1 MAAPTRFTISRL
13 ANCTSWSH
21 SLNNAQ
27 LRQSRNFKTLSSN
40 SRLISGYN
48 VQGNSI
54 YFSKT
59 GAFRHGPSVECSA
72 APATTL
78 GFGRGQS
85 LRSFSVSKFTSRS
98 QEITSISLKR
108 QVRNLSLP
116 FETTTLLQPTNH
128 SHDLVRGIR
137 SRRGTDGL
145 EADVDGEPRR
155 ASGPSL
161 AEQEDRA
168 WVSFCMRRSW
178 FLLACRGPS
187 MLQARIKKGQCP
199 PSLFMKYSYQFR
211 IP

>member
-1 MAAPTRFTISRL
+1 MAAPTRFTISRF

-27 LRQSRNFKTLSSN
+27 LRQSRNFKTFSSN

-59 GAFRHGPSVECSA
+59 GAFRHGPLVECSA

-78 GFGRGQS
+78 GVGRGQS
-85 LRSFSVSKFTSRS
+85 LRSLSKFTSRS
-98 QEITSISLKR
+98 QEITSRSLKR
-108 QVRNLSLP
+108 QVRNRSLP
-116 FETTTLLQPTNH
+116 FEATALLQSTNH

-145 EADVDGEPRR
+145 EADGNGEPRR

-161 AEQEDRA
+161 AEQEDSA
-168 WVSFCMRRSW
+168 WVSFC
-178 FLLACRGPS
+178 
-187 MLQARIKKGQCP
+187 
-199 PSLFMKYSYQFR
+199 
-211 IP
+211 